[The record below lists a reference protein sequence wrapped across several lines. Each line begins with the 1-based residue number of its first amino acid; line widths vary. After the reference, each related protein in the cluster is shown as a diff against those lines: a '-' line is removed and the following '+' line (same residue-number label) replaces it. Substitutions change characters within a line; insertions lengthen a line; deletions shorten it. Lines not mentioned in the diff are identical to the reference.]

1 MDNFKLIYQ
10 ILRWLEQSMDCECP
24 DYTEL
29 SAERFR
35 VSEPRFRKV
44 MRILVEEGY
53 MKGVDITLLFG
64 DDFDLKYLHTRI
76 TLKGLEFLE
85 NNTMMKKAYRL
96 LKGIKDVTPGI

>member
-10 ILRWLEQSMDCECP
+10 ILRWLERSMDCECP

-44 MRILVEEGY
+44 MPILAEEGPLV
-53 MKGVDITLLFG
+53 KNSACRNVNLSLIQHPRRVLFS
-64 DDFDLKYLHTRI
+64 FVVLKY
-76 TLKGLEFLE
+76 FLS
-85 NNTMMKKAYRL
+85 YDI
-96 LKGIKDVTPGI
+96 IK

>member
-10 ILRWLEQSMDCECP
+10 ILRWLERSMDCECP

-44 MRILVEEGY
+44 MRILVDEGY
-53 MKGVDITLLFG
+53 IKGVDITLLFG
-64 DDFDLKYLHTRI
+64 DDFDLKYLHPMI
-76 TLKGLEFLE
+76 TLKGLEFMDIMYL
-85 NNTMMKKAYRL
+85 T
-96 LKGIKDVTPGI
+96 